1 MAADV
6 REKIFVVCGT
16 NGKTTI
22 NNLLCSTLEGQGK
35 KVICNHS
42 GSNML
47 NGAIAAFVLSAKWNG
62 KIDADY
68 ACIEV
73 DEASTL
79 RIFPHFKPDYMIL
92 NNLFRDQ
99 LDRYG
104 EIDITMNLLKDA
116 MRIAPEMTIIVN
128 GDDALSTY
136 LAQESGNPYALTEF
150 RSKYLKN
157 KASTK
162 SKKDVSAK
170 NVEQNCFTISTIT
183 ASSGTTTVQTVIST
197 DQS

>member
-1 MAADV
+1 MYYLQNGM
-6 REKIFVVCGT
+6 EKSMPTMLYRSGRSLHTAHFPAFQTGLHDTKQSV
-16 NGKTTI
+16 
-22 NNLLCSTLEGQGK
+22 
-35 KVICNHS
+35 S
-42 GSNML
+42 GSA
-47 NGAIAAFVLSAKWNG
+47 G
-62 KIDADY
+62 
-68 ACIEV
+68 C
-73 DEASTL
+73 
-79 RIFPHFKPDYMIL
+79 
-92 NNLFRDQ
+92 
-99 LDRYG
+99 YG